1 MSNMK
6 DIIKSFDELIND
18 MNVPRNVRKR
28 LEEAKN
34 ELLNNSV
41 EKSVRIGKVIS
52 TMDEISI
59 DINLPIY
66 ARTKIWNIVSMLE
79 SIRK

>member
-1 MSNMK
+1 MTNLK
-6 DIIKSFDELIND
+6 EITKLLDELIND
-18 MNVPRNVRKR
+18 MNVPKNVRKK

-41 EKSVRIGKVIS
+41 EKDIRIGKVIA

-66 ARTKIWNIVSMLE
+66 ARTKIWNIVSTLE